1 MSIIEKIVEEKIR
14 EAMERGDFKNL
25 SGKGKPVDLSEY
37 FKTPDHLRIAHS
49 ILKNYG
55 IVPEEVELKKEI
67 AQIKNEL
74 VTCSSPNKKIQL
86 KKKLNYKSLLLNL
99 HLEKYPR

>member
-1 MSIIEKIVEEKIR
+1 MGIIEKIVEEKIR
-14 EAMERGDFKNL
+14 EAMERGDFKDL

-37 FKTPDHLRIAHS
+37 FKTPDHLRIAYS

-55 IVPEEVELKKEI
+55 IVPEEVDLKKEI
-67 AQIKNEL
+67 AQLKKEL
-74 VTCSSPNKKIQL
+74 TNCSSLSKKIQL

-99 HLEKYPR
+99 HLEKYHR